1 MAFSPWFSWANRPR
15 IWMINWDPLL
25 WKIPSMG
32 PNPMFA
38 DSCWL
43 LATLK
48 ISPTFSWLSNAP
60 LVAIWC
66 FSPPQKNKKTSSVGI
81 VIPTRIGKI
90 EQIILYPV
98 FFVQSFGAFQS
109 HGGTPHI
116 SYPLFPCIFHEI
128 IQKGPHDMV
137 YGDESAI
144 KIPGW
149 VNTHQ
154 CQIWRT

>member
-1 MAFSPWFSWANRPR
+1 
-15 IWMINWDPLL
+15 
-25 WKIPSMG
+25 MG

-48 ISPTFSWLSNAP
+48 ISPTFFLVIKCTIGGYLVLFAP
-60 LVAIWC
+60 A
-66 FSPPQKNKKTSSVGI
+66 KGKKTSSVGI
-81 VIPTRIGKI
+81 VIPTRIGQI

-98 FFVQSFGAFQS
+98 FFVQTFGAFQS

-149 VNTHQ
+149 VNTHHA
-154 CQIWRT
+154 RFGENNN